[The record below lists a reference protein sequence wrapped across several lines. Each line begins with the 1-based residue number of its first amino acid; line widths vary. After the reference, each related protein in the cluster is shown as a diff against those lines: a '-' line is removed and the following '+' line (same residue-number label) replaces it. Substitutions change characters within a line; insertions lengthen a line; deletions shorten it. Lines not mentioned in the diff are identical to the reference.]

1 MGIGTVMM
9 LRRVK
14 VIAVLALAGA
24 GGVAGGCRNT
34 GGGSLNY
41 AQAYE
46 QRLYGEAF
54 TKALPIAEN
63 PNAKDAER
71 AALIAGMS
79 AQALGQRE
87 DAKRLLTPLVGSKNA
102 DVSGRAR
109 VTLGLLAEQEGD
121 ISRATSLLRSGA
133 ERLDG
138 DDAARA
144 KLQAGAALERIGLRE
159 MALQQYHAGI
169 HEADDPNLRTM
180 LRDRSKVQPYFIQAG
195 AFSTV
200 QQARAEATRITR
212 GVVRAGQPTPQVV
225 QTNVNGRTLYAV
237 QIGPYDD
244 AGAART
250 GMALIQ
256 RQGVRA
262 AMARR

>member
-1 MGIGTVMM
+1 MSIGTVMV
-9 LRRVK
+9 LRRLK
-14 VIAVLALAGA
+14 VVAVLALAAA
-24 GGVAGGCRNT
+24 GGVAGGCRST
-34 GGGSLNY
+34 GGSLSY

-54 TKALPIAEN
+54 AKALPIAEN
-63 PNAKDAER
+63 PRAKDAER

-79 AQALGQRE
+79 AHALGQRE

-121 ISRATSLLRSGA
+121 VSRATSLLRSGA

-169 HEADDPNLRTM
+169 NEADDPNLRTL

-256 RQGVRA
+256 RQGVRSA
-262 AMARR
+262 AMTRR